1 MFSRRTPHSMTPNAL
16 ALRVAE
22 KRRSGA
28 RLLDL
33 TETNPTMAGLSPAA
47 EEIARALAGRD
58 LARYE
63 PEARGAAPAREAV
76 ARYYAERAIRQARVS
91 PDRIILTASTSE
103 AYAHIFRLLGDDGDE
118 FLAPVP
124 SYPLFEPLAAL
135 ENVRLVPYEL
145 RYDGRWRIDAGEI
158 ARLAGPR
165 TRAIILVSPNNPTG
179 SVTLASEA
187 REIEQLAGERG
198 IAIVSDEVFGDFI
211 TAPSEASARG
221 MLAASPHHI
230 LSPTLA
236 GARDALT
243 FVLSGLSKVAGLP
256 QLKLGWIAAAGPER
270 LVTEALDRLEWITDA
285 FLSVGGPAE
294 QALPQLLATRHAFQS
309 RAQGRITTNRARLA
323 AALASR
329 PDFELLNADGGW
341 SAVIRLPRTRS
352 EEEWCLALLDRG
364 VLVHPG
370 HFYDFPDEA
379 YIVVS
384 LLPEA
389 SAFAEAA
396 ERIVTTGA

>member
-1 MFSRRTPHSMTPNAL
+1 
-16 ALRVAE
+16 V
-22 KRRSGA
+22 K
-28 RLLDL
+28 
-33 TETNPTMAGLSPAA
+33 
-47 EEIARALAGRD
+47 
-58 LARYE
+58 
-63 PEARGAAPAREAV
+63 
-76 ARYYAERAIRQARVS
+76 
-91 PDRIILTASTSE
+91 
-103 AYAHIFRLLGDDGDE
+103 
-118 FLAPVP
+118 
-124 SYPLFEPLAAL
+124 
-135 ENVRLVPYEL
+135 LVPYEL